1 MMPISELPMGIFDQS
16 DEKRQLG
23 PEASAA
29 THLSKLEQKRKARKL
44 STMSGIMMDKWST
57 VQGKEFFFVDDA
69 LCSLACCQTA
79 MPSPRAV
86 RCCRRREI
94 AKLMRFGLNS
104 FQLDRT
110 SS

>member
-57 VQGKEFFFVDDA
+57 VQGKEFF
-69 LCSLACCQTA
+69 
-79 MPSPRAV
+79 
-86 RCCRRREI
+86 CRRCLVLAGMLSNSHHRRAPLRNSQVDEI
-94 AKLMRFGLNS
+94 WVE
-104 FQLDRT
+104 
-110 SS
+110 

>member
-1 MMPISELPMGIFDQS
+1 MGIFDQS

-57 VQGKEFFFVDDA
+57 VQGKDFF
-69 LCSLACCQTA
+69 L
-79 MPSPRAV
+79 
-86 RCCRRREI
+86 
-94 AKLMRFGLNS
+94 
-104 FQLDRT
+104 
-110 SS
+110 

>member
-1 MMPISELPMGIFDQS
+1 MKKTSHEKQAWANMMPISELPMGIFDQS

-57 VQGKEFFFVDDA
+57 VQGKDFFFVDDA
-69 LCSLACCQTA
+69 LC
-79 MPSPRAV
+79 
-86 RCCRRREI
+86 
-94 AKLMRFGLNS
+94 
-104 FQLDRT
+104 
-110 SS
+110 